1 MSKKIVIL
9 GNGYVGKNL
18 YDRLLFPGPDKKS
31 YDVKIE
37 KRKLLNYNDVK
48 SLEAYLD
55 REKPDY
61 VINCSGFTG
70 RPNVDEGELKQELC
84 FELNTFGPLR
94 VSNLCKIKNINYIH
108 ISSGCIYTGY
118 DKPWEEDDEPNFGLF
133 DEDSSTYSKS
143 KHAFELGCDWGLILR
158 VRMPFCDILHDRSYL
173 TKIYKYDD
181 LIDRVNSKT
190 YIPQLLDFIE
200 HFVSNNYEAKEKD
213 ILNFVNPEA
222 LSTARVT
229 QLMEKFDVVN
239 PDWNWI
245 HYCDLDTVAH
255 RSNCV
260 MSTSKLEEE
269 YGFEIWNEEVA
280 LECALTNI
288 ITV

>member
-18 YDRLLFPGPDKKS
+18 YDRLLFPGPEKKS

-55 REKPDY
+55 REKPEY

-173 TKIYKYDD
+173 TKIYKYDN

-239 PDWNWI
+239 PDWDWI

-260 MSTSKLEEE
+260 MSTNKLEED
-269 YGFEIWNEEVA
+269 YGFEIWDEEVA
-280 LECALTNI
+280 LEAALTNI

>member
-173 TKIYKYDD
+173 TKIYKYDN

-200 HFVSNNYEAKEKD
+200 HFVSNDYEAKEKD

-239 PDWNWI
+239 PDWDWI

-260 MSTSKLEEE
+260 MSTDKLEEE
-269 YGFEIWNEEVA
+269 YGFKMWEEEVA

-288 ITV
+288 INI

>member
-18 YDRLLFPGPDKKS
+18 YDRLLFPGPGKKS

-158 VRMPFCDILHDRSYL
+158 VRMPFCDILHDRSFI
-173 TKIYKYDD
+173 TKIYKYDN

-200 HFVSNNYEAKEKD
+200 HFVSNDYEAKEKD

-229 QLMEKFDVVN
+229 QMMEKFDVVN

-260 MSTSKLEEE
+260 MSTDKLEEE
-269 YGFEIWNEEVA
+269 YGFKMWEEEVA

-288 ITV
+288 INI

>member
-18 YDRLLFPGPDKKS
+18 YDRLLFPGPEKKS

-55 REKPDY
+55 REKPEY

-173 TKIYKYDD
+173 TKIYKYDN

-200 HFVSNNYEAKEKD
+200 HFVSNDYEAKEKD
-213 ILNFVNPEA
+213 ILNFVNPEP
-222 LSTARVT
+222 LSTKKVT
-229 QLMEKFDVVN
+229 KLMEKFDVVN
-239 PDWNWI
+239 PDWEWV

-269 YGFEIWNEEVA
+269 YGFKMWEEEVA

-288 ITV
+288 INI

>member
-1 MSKKIVIL
+1 MSKKIIIL

-37 KRKLLNYNDVK
+37 KRKLLNYNDIK
-48 SLEAYLD
+48 CLEIYLD

-70 RPNVDEGELKQELC
+70 RPNVDEGEFKKELC
-84 FELNTFGPLR
+84 FELNTFGLLR
-94 VSNLCKIKNINYIH
+94 VSNLCKTKNINYIH

-118 DKPWEEDDEPNFGLF
+118 DKPWEEDDKPNFGLF

-158 VRMPFCDILHDRSYL
+158 VRMPFCDILHDRSFI
-173 TKIYKYDD
+173 TKIYKYDN

-213 ILNFVNPEA
+213 ILNFVNPEP
-222 LSTARVT
+222 LSTKKVT
-229 QLMEKFDVVN
+229 ELMDKFDVVN
-239 PDWNWI
+239 PNWEWI
-245 HYCDLDTVAH
+245 HYCDLETIAH

-260 MSTSKLEEE
+260 MSTDKLENE
-269 YGFEIWNEEVA
+269 YGFKMWEEEVA
-280 LECALTNI
+280 LESALTNI
-288 ITV
+288 INI

>member
-1 MSKKIVIL
+1 MKKIVIL
-9 GNGYVGKNL
+9 GNGYVGSYL
-18 YDRLLFPGPDKKS
+18 YDRLIFPGPDKKS

-37 KRKLLNYNDVK
+37 KRKLLNYNDTK
-48 SLEAYLD
+48 CLEAYLD
-55 REKPDY
+55 KEKPDY

-70 RPNVDEGELKQELC
+70 RPNVDEGELKKELC

-94 VSNLCKIKNINYIH
+94 VSNVCKLKNINYIH

-118 DKPWEEDDEPNFGLF
+118 DKPWKEDDEPNFGLF

-158 VRMPFCDILHDRSYL
+158 VRMPFCDILHDRSFI
-173 TKIYKYDD
+173 TKIYKYDN

-200 HFVSNNYEAKEKD
+200 HFVSNDYEAKEKD

-229 QLMEKFDVVN
+229 QMMEKFDVVTLSIN
-239 PDWNWI
+239 
-245 HYCDLDTVAH
+245 L
-255 RSNCV
+255 
-260 MSTSKLEEE
+260 
-269 YGFEIWNEEVA
+269 
-280 LECALTNI
+280 
-288 ITV
+288 

>member
-37 KRKLLNYNDVK
+37 KRKLLNYNDIK
-48 SLEAYLD
+48 CLEIYLD

-70 RPNVDEGELKQELC
+70 RPNVDEGELKKELC

-94 VSNLCKIKNINYIH
+94 VSNLCKTKNINYIH

-118 DKPWEEDDEPNFGLF
+118 EKPWEEDDEPNFGLF

-173 TKIYKYDD
+173 TKIYKYDN

-213 ILNFVNPEA
+213 ILNFVNPGA

-239 PDWNWI
+239 PDWDWI

-269 YGFEIWNEEVA
+269 YGFEIWDEEVA

>member
-37 KRKLLNYNDVK
+37 KRKLLNYNDTK
-48 SLEAYLD
+48 CLEAYLD
-55 REKPDY
+55 KEKPDY

-70 RPNVDEGELKQELC
+70 RPNVDEGELKKELC

-94 VSNLCKIKNINYIH
+94 VSNVCKLKNINYIH

-118 DKPWEEDDEPNFGLF
+118 DKPWKEDDEPNFGLF

-158 VRMPFCDILHDRSYL
+158 VRMPFCDILHDRSFI
-173 TKIYKYDD
+173 TKIYKYDN

-200 HFVSNNYEAKEKD
+200 HFVSNDYEAKEKD

-229 QLMEKFDVVN
+229 QMMEKFDVVN

-245 HYCDLDTVAH
+245 HYCDLDVVAH

-260 MSTSKLEEE
+260 MSTDKLEDE
-269 YGFEIWNEEVA
+269 YGFKMWEEEVA

-288 ITV
+288 INI

>member
-18 YDRLLFPGPDKKS
+18 YDRLLFPGPGKKS

-158 VRMPFCDILHDRSYL
+158 VRMPFCDILHDRSFI
-173 TKIYKYDD
+173 TKIYKYDN

-200 HFVSNNYEAKEKD
+200 HFVSNDYEAKEKD

-229 QLMEKFDVVN
+229 QMMEKFDVVN
-239 PDWNWI
+239 PDWDWI

-260 MSTSKLEEE
+260 MSTDKLEEE
-269 YGFEIWNEEVA
+269 YGFKMWEEEVA

-288 ITV
+288 INI

>member
-18 YDRLLFPGPDKKS
+18 Y
-31 YDVKIE
+31 VKIE

-55 REKPDY
+55 KEKPDY

-70 RPNVDEGELKQELC
+70 RPNVDEGELKKELC

-94 VSNLCKIKNINYIH
+94 VSNVCKLKNINYIH

-118 DKPWEEDDEPNFGLF
+118 DMPWEEDDEPNFGLF

-173 TKIYKYDD
+173 TKIYKYDN

-200 HFVSNNYEAKEKD
+200 HFVSNDYEAKEKD
-213 ILNFVNPEA
+213 ILNFVNPEP
-222 LSTARVT
+222 LSTKKVT
-229 QLMEKFDVVN
+229 KLMEKFDVVN
-239 PDWNWI
+239 PSWEWV
-245 HYCDLDTVAH
+245 HYCDLETIAH

-260 MSTSKLEEE
+260 MSTDKLENE
-269 YGFEIWNEEVA
+269 YGFKMWEEEVA
-280 LECALTNI
+280 LESALTNI
-288 ITV
+288 INI

>member
-1 MSKKIVIL
+1 MKKIVIL
-9 GNGYVGKNL
+9 GNGYVGSYL
-18 YDRLLFPGPDKKS
+18 YDRLIFPGPDKKS

-37 KRKLLNYNDVK
+37 KRKLLNYNDTK
-48 SLEAYLD
+48 CLEAYLD
-55 REKPDY
+55 KEKPDY

-70 RPNVDEGELKQELC
+70 RPNVDEGELKKELC

-94 VSNLCKIKNINYIH
+94 VSNVCKLKNINYIH

-118 DKPWEEDDEPNFGLF
+118 DMPWEEDDEPNFGLF

-158 VRMPFCDILHDRSYL
+158 VRMPFCDILHDRSFI
-173 TKIYKYDD
+173 TKIYKYDN

-200 HFVSNNYEAKEKD
+200 HFINGGYEAKEKD
-213 ILNFVNPEA
+213 ILNFVNPEP
-222 LSTARVT
+222 LSTKKVT
-229 QLMEKFDVVN
+229 KLMKKFDVDN
-239 PDWNWI
+239 PDWEWV
-245 HYCDLDTVAH
+245 HYCDLETIAH

-260 MSTSKLEEE
+260 MSTDKLEEE
-269 YGFEIWNEEVA
+269 YGFKMWEEEVA

-288 ITV
+288 INI

>member
-1 MSKKIVIL
+1 MSKKIIIL

-37 KRKLLNYNDVK
+37 KRKLLNYNDTK
-48 SLEAYLD
+48 CLEAYLD
-55 REKPDY
+55 KEKPDY

-70 RPNVDEGELKQELC
+70 RPNVDEGELKKELC

-94 VSNLCKIKNINYIH
+94 VSNVCKLKNINYIH

-118 DKPWEEDDEPNFGLF
+118 EMPWEEDDEPNFGLF
-133 DEDSSTYSKS
+133 DVDSSTYSKS

-158 VRMPFCDILHDRSYL
+158 VRMPFCDILHDRSFI
-173 TKIYKYDD
+173 TKIYKYDN

-200 HFVSNNYEAKEKD
+200 YFINKGYEAKEKD
-213 ILNFVNPEA
+213 ILNFVNPEP
-222 LSTARVT
+222 LSTKKVT
-229 QLMEKFDVVN
+229 ELMDKFDVVN
-239 PDWNWI
+239 PNWEWI
-245 HYCDLDTVAH
+245 HYCDLETIAH

-260 MSTSKLEEE
+260 MSTDKLEDE
-269 YGFEIWNEEVA
+269 YGFKMWEEEVA
-280 LECALTNI
+280 LESALNNI
-288 ITV
+288 INI

>member
-18 YDRLLFPGPDKKS
+18 HDRLLYSGPKKKS
-31 YDVKIE
+31 FDVKIE
-37 KRKLLNYNDVK
+37 KRKLLNYNDIK
-48 SLEAYLD
+48 SLEIYLD

-70 RPNVDEGELKQELC
+70 RPNVDEGEFKKELC

-94 VSNLCKIKNINYIH
+94 VSNLCKVKNIDYIH

-118 DKPWEEDDEPNFGLF
+118 EKPWEEDDEPNFGLF

-158 VRMPFCDILHDRSYL
+158 VRMPFCDILHDRSFI
-173 TKIYKYDD
+173 TKIYKYDN
-181 LIDRVNSKT
+181 LLDRVNSKT

-200 HFVSNNYEAKEKD
+200 HFVTNGYEAKEKD

-229 QLMEKFDVVN
+229 QMMEKFDVVN
-239 PDWNWI
+239 PDWDWV

-260 MSTSKLEEE
+260 MSTDKLEDE
-269 YGFEIWNEEVA
+269 YGFEIWDEEVA

-288 ITV
+288 INV

>member
-1 MSKKIVIL
+1 MSKKIIIL

-37 KRKLLNYNDVK
+37 KRKLLNYNDTK
-48 SLEAYLD
+48 CLEAYLD
-55 REKPDY
+55 KEKPDY

-70 RPNVDEGELKQELC
+70 RPNVDEGELKKELC

-94 VSNLCKIKNINYIH
+94 VSNVCKLKNINYIH

-118 DKPWEEDDEPNFGLF
+118 EMPWEEDDEPNFGLF

-158 VRMPFCDILHDRSYL
+158 VRMPFCDILHDRSFI
-173 TKIYKYDD
+173 TKIYKYDN

-200 HFVSNNYEAKEKD
+200 YVVSNGFEAKEKD
-213 ILNFVNPEA
+213 ILNFVNPEP
-222 LSTARVT
+222 LSTKKVT
-229 QLMEKFDVVN
+229 ELMDKFDVVN
-239 PDWNWI
+239 PDWEWV
-245 HYCDLDTVAH
+245 HFCDLETIAN

-260 MSTSKLEEE
+260 MSTDKLENE
-269 YGFEIWNEEVA
+269 YGFKMWEEKVA
-280 LECALTNI
+280 LESALTNI
-288 ITV
+288 INI

>member
-18 YDRLLFPGPDKKS
+18 YDRLLFPGPEKKS

-55 REKPDY
+55 REKPNY

-173 TKIYKYDD
+173 TKIYKYDN

-200 HFVSNNYEAKEKD
+200 HFVSNDYEAKEKD
-213 ILNFVNPEA
+213 ILNFVNPEP
-222 LSTARVT
+222 LSTKKVT
-229 QLMEKFDVVN
+229 KLMEKFDVVN
-239 PDWNWI
+239 PDWEWV

-269 YGFEIWNEEVA
+269 YGFKMWEEEVA

-288 ITV
+288 INI

>member
-173 TKIYKYDD
+173 TKIYKYDN

-239 PDWNWI
+239 PDWDWI

-269 YGFEIWNEEVA
+269 YGFEIWDEEVA
-280 LECALTNI
+280 LEAALTNI

>member
-18 YDRLLFPGPDKKS
+18 YDRLLFPGPGKKS

-118 DKPWEEDDEPNFGLF
+118 EKPWEEDDEPNFGLF

-158 VRMPFCDILHDRSYL
+158 VRMPFCDILHDRSFI
-173 TKIYKYDD
+173 TKIYRYDN

-200 HFVSNNYEAKEKD
+200 HFVSNGYEAKEKD

-229 QLMEKFDVVN
+229 QIMEKFDVVN
-239 PDWNWI
+239 PDWDWI

-269 YGFEIWNEEVA
+269 YGFKIWDEKVA
-280 LECALTNI
+280 LESALTNI

>member
-18 YDRLLFPGPDKKS
+18 YDRLLFPGPGKKS

-158 VRMPFCDILHDRSYL
+158 VRMPFCDILHNRSFI
-173 TKIYKYDD
+173 TKIYKYDN

-200 HFVSNNYEAKEKD
+200 HFVSNDYEAKEKD

-229 QLMEKFDVVN
+229 QMMEKFDVVN
-239 PDWNWI
+239 PDWDWV

-260 MSTSKLEEE
+260 MSTDKLEEE
-269 YGFEIWNEEVA
+269 YGFKMWEEEVA

-288 ITV
+288 INI